1 MLSQQQ
7 IEEICKEL
15 SQIQD
20 QQKSL
25 ENEIQRKV
33 QMLDTFLVVSKKR
46 VLELNAKLESHF
58 KQQTFQESFKRLGEK
73 LNEHC
78 EKSRE
83 VQPGELT
90 ASLNKLGAKLEEQ
103 KTPVLFESATVKVQ
117 QILQYNFQRCTN
129 VFNKFVEDTYLSP
142 EYYRLVDD
150 ANAFIT
156 NKIWENTP
164 AQSIQRIVHNA
175 IETYINKEDFCE
187 SKKWLLVDFFEAIS
201 KEFNLDNLDLSK
213 KLNIPTIEQMEQ
225 FLSGS
230 NQQDD
235 EFVTYTYKFSNPE
248 KVRFLK
254 EIEICPSNPSLIR
267 MLEKESNKVKMF
279 KREGLVIV

>member
-1 MLSQQQ
+1 MLSSQQ
-7 IEEICKEL
+7 IEEICIEL

-33 QMLDTFLVVSKKR
+33 EMLETFLVVSKKR

-58 KQQTFQESFKRLGEK
+58 TQQTWKDAFQRLDEK
-73 LNEHC
+73 LKEHYG
-78 EKSRE
+78 KPRE

-156 NKIWENTP
+156 NKIW
-164 AQSIQRIVHNA
+164 
-175 IETYINKEDFCE
+175 
-187 SKKWLLVDFFEAIS
+187 
-201 KEFNLDNLDLSK
+201 
-213 KLNIPTIEQMEQ
+213 
-225 FLSGS
+225 
-230 NQQDD
+230 
-235 EFVTYTYKFSNPE
+235 
-248 KVRFLK
+248 
-254 EIEICPSNPSLIR
+254 
-267 MLEKESNKVKMF
+267 
-279 KREGLVIV
+279 

>member
-7 IEEICKEL
+7 IEEICIEL

-33 QMLDTFLVVSKKR
+33 EMLETFLVVSKKR

-73 LNEHC
+73 LNEH
-78 EKSRE
+78 RE

-103 KTPVLFESATVKVQ
+103 KTPVLFESATKKVQ
-117 QILQYNFQRCTN
+117 QMLQDNFQRCTK
-129 VFNKFVEDTYLSP
+129 VFNKFVQDTYLSE
-142 EYYRLVDD
+142 EYLRLIDD

-164 AQSIQRIVHNA
+164 AQSVQRIVQNA
-175 IETYINKEDFCE
+175 IETYITKEDFGE
-187 SKKWLLVDFFEAIS
+187 SKKWLLVDFFEAMA
-201 KEFNLDNLDLSK
+201 KEFNIDNLDLSK
-213 KLNIPTIEQMEQ
+213 KLNIPTVEEMEN
-225 FLSGS
+225 FLS
-230 NQQDD
+230 NEDD
-235 EFVTYTYKFSNPE
+235 EFVSYTYKFSNPE
-248 KVRFLK
+248 KVRLLK
-254 EIEICPSNPSLIR
+254 EIEICPNNPLLIR